1 MSNAP
6 SASPSASPS
15 PSPSTSPIPAPG
27 PNFAKHA
34 LIPAIAQD
42 AETGEVLMLAYMN
55 AEAYAETLATRQA
68 CYFSRSRGKLW
79 RKGESS
85 GHVQRLKNI
94 YYDCDADTVLMKV
107 EQVGGG
113 ACHVGYRSCFFKEV
127 DLETGA
133 ECSVGERVFDPDAVY
148 GEQG

>member
-1 MSNAP
+1 MSDKPSSAQAPRAP
-6 SASPSASPS
+6 SPE
-15 PSPSTSPIPAPG
+15 PAPG
-27 PNFAKHA
+27 PNFAKHP

-55 AEAYAETLATRQA
+55 AEAYAETLATRRV

-85 GHVQRLKNI
+85 GHVQRLRSI
-94 YYDCDADTVLMKV
+94 YYDCDADTVLAKV

-113 ACHVGYRSCFFKEV
+113 ACHEGYRSCFFKEV

-133 ECSVGERVFDPDAVY
+133 ERIAGERAFDPSAVY
-148 GEQG
+148 GGQA